1 MFPMTPAKCSLFLA
15 LALSLLLFCA
25 CPALAA
31 LKYIKSDGFAHG
43 SIAGQ
48 VTNGPLSGKW
58 TGGAAEG
65 FTNDDPGQQEVTSD
79 AAHTGSN
86 SWRFSGGYSSAG
98 EATPFSPRLGHDI
111 CAGQPSSG
119 ADADVFE
126 VSFWFKAVSP
136 DVNTQLVQVVPGNT
150 AGTDRAS
157 NAFHLNNIPG
167 TGVTV
172 RTFQPTG
179 GWNGYWVVLTSGID
193 NAWHKIEMTGRFY
206 DGPSNDLWTY
216 SFDGVVLGTY
226 GAFYETARD
235 TFGWTYEKMWWLK
248 FKPLHDDNRSDQG
261 FYFDDISYR
270 AYRSTDSNN
279 ILASYY
285 TSFEPA
291 RYRQT
296 SAMVL
301 VR

>member
-167 TGVTV
+167 TGVSRTDVENRNCGTGIIFQGQFQNVTV
-172 RTFQPTG
+172 APH
-179 GWNGYWVVLTSGID
+179 SG
-193 NAWHKIEMTGRFY
+193 
-206 DGPSNDLWTY
+206 
-216 SFDGVVLGTY
+216 
-226 GAFYETARD
+226 ARAHYHYRPHSEARPVAILRD
-235 TFGWTYEKMWWLK
+235 
-248 FKPLHDDNRSDQG
+248 SQ
-261 FYFDDISYR
+261 ISVY
-270 AYRSTDSNN
+270 N
-279 ILASYY
+279 
-285 TSFEPA
+285 
-291 RYRQT
+291 
-296 SAMVL
+296 
-301 VR
+301 